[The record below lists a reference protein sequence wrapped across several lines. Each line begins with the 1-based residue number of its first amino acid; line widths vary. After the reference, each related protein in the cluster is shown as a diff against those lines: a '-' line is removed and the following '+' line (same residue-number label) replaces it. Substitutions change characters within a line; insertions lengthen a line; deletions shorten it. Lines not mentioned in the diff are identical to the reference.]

1 MKLIYALT
9 VPCVML
15 TACVSTGVEVRPE
28 HLSNFLPGFS
38 TVDDVT
44 GQLGKPTSE
53 VTLKNGSTVLIY
65 TFAISRPHPESFIPF
80 IGPLFSG
87 GAIRS
92 STALFEFD
100 ENGVLRSQRRTTSNG
115 ASGLTVVPVDM

>member
-9 VPCVML
+9 VPCIML

>member
-38 TVDDVT
+38 TVEDVT